1 MTKMN
6 LEIIDYIN
14 NADLDDNL
22 KQFFI
27 NAIIYELRNP
37 NISRF
42 TAVYDTMIES
52 AIKSRGDE

>member
-14 NADLDDNL
+14 NADLDDDL

-37 NISRF
+37 NKIQF
-42 TAVYDTMIES
+42 TAVYTSMIES

>member
-27 NAIIYELRNP
+27 NAIIYELRNQ
-37 NISRF
+37 NKTQF
-42 TAVYDTMIES
+42 TAAYTTMIES
-52 AIKSRGDE
+52 AIKSGGDE